1 MAKLMNRMKLQLPI
15 IGIKPVHRP
24 HLEQRLNEV
33 LIQPQSLALLVA
45 PAGFGKTTLAAS
57 WAKSAPA
64 AAWLSLDVDDNEVM
78 SFLLY
83 LIEAVRTVEKN
94 LGQEA
99 LEMIQSAQPPSHL
112 VVLKTLLYELEKLH
126 HPLCVVLDDYQ
137 VLSAN
142 PVREVVNYLLEYM
155 PPALR
160 LVILSRSDPAL
171 ALPRLRKEGRLVEI
185 GAEDLRFSLAE
196 LEIFLNESMDME
208 LSRDEIAQLNARIEG
223 WPAGLQM
230 AALALKDNPD
240 IHGYLS
246 SFSGSKHYIL
256 DYLGDTVFVG
266 MEKPLQS
273 FLLKTSILN
282 CINASLASN
291 MLETRPILGYEEI
304 AASDDQS
311 CQAILENLYRL
322 NLFVTPL
329 DENHVWFQY
338 HQLFSDLLKTRL
350 HILDH
355 AAFKDLHL
363 QASNWYEKTGK
374 MAEAVSHA
382 LMAEE
387 EQEAGRLFEQHAV
400 ELLQQGDLAALKR
413 WVGMLSEEVIRRRP
427 WLCIAQAW
435 VMTFAGRLTGL
446 DGLLDQAETLA
457 EKNTSDEEQREIT
470 AHTAVIRS
478 FLATMTG
485 NLPAAIRFSKNA
497 ARQFGQS
504 EHWVTAMLHWV
515 NGTVARMQ
523 GKLEES
529 DRAFASV
536 LKTGQAINNLWTIV
550 TAATEQGLV
559 RYVQG
564 DLKQAR
570 HILTEALNQ
579 ARQGRVQNF
588 GCVNRLDSALANIL
602 YDQGQLEEAMRL
614 VEDAIE
620 GNRFWKNPN
629 HLVYALLTRARIQL
643 GSEDLDGARDTLEAA
658 DQETR
663 GLPLMGVVSA
673 LLDAVRVQFWLKSHD
688 LAPAAA
694 WAAKN
699 IRLTESREKRRGKKV
714 QAYQED
720 IERNQIT
727 LVRVFLA
734 QKQIE
739 DAFVLLDQLQKAA
752 LAGGRGRV
760 IVELMVLRAKALN
773 TAGQT
778 HQAVEWLDKALK
790 MATPQGVVR
799 LFTDEGSEI
808 EKLLSMVAE
817 LNLESS
823 AYARQL
829 MPIFSSP
836 KPVMKVRSIKK
847 PSLEKRPTAQP
858 LSQREKEIL
867 NLIAAGLTNHQ
878 IATQLVISTGTVKAH
893 SANIY
898 RKLSAGNRIQAV
910 ERARAL
916 KLLT

>member
-15 IGIKPVHRP
+15 IGIEPLHRP
-24 HLEQRLNEV
+24 HLERRLDEV
-33 LIQPQSLALLVA
+33 LIQPHSLALLVA

-57 WAKSAPA
+57 WAKSAPS

-112 VVLKTLLYELEKLH
+112 MVLKTLLYELEKLK

-142 PVREVVNYLLEYM
+142 PVREVVNYLLEFM

-185 GAEDLRFSLAE
+185 DAEDLRFSLAE
-196 LEIFLNESMDME
+196 SEIFLKESMGME
-208 LSRDEIAQLNARIEG
+208 LSGEEIAQLNARIEG

-230 AALALKDNPD
+230 AALALKDNHD

-246 SFSGSKHYIL
+246 NFSGSKHYIM

-273 FLLKTSILN
+273 FLLKTSILK
-282 CINASLASN
+282 CVSASLASN
-291 MLETRPILGYEEI
+291 ILKTRPVLGYEEI
-304 AASDDQS
+304 AASDDQT

-363 QASNWYEKTGK
+363 QAANWYEKTGK
-374 MAEAVSHA
+374 MTEAVSHA

-400 ELLQQGDLAALKR
+400 ALLQQGDLAALRR
-413 WVGMLSEEVIRRRP
+413 WVGMLSEEVIRRRA

-446 DGLLDQAETLA
+446 VDLLDQAETLA

-485 NLPAAIRFSKNA
+485 DLPAAIRFSKNA
-497 ARQFGQS
+497 ARQLRQS
-504 EHWVTAMLHWV
+504 ENWVTAMLHWV
-515 NGTVARMQ
+515 QGTVARMQ

-536 LKTGQAINNLWTIV
+536 LKTGQAIDNLWTIV

-564 DLKQAR
+564 DLQQAR
-570 HILTEALNQ
+570 HILTEALRQ
-579 ARQGRVQNF
+579 ARDGRVQNF
-588 GCVNRLDSALANIL
+588 GCVNRLNSALANIL

-643 GSEDLDGARDTLEAA
+643 GSEDLDGARETLEAA
-658 DQETR
+658 DQEIR

-673 LLDAVRVQFWLKSHD
+673 LLDAVRVQFWLKSQD

-694 WAAKN
+694 WAAKYSMMA
-699 IRLTESREKRRGKKV
+699 TKRRGKKI

-720 IERNQIT
+720 TERNQIT
-727 LVRVFLA
+727 LVRVLLA
-734 QKQIE
+734 QKKIE
-739 DAFVLLDQLQKAA
+739 DAFVLLDQLQSAA

-760 IVELMVLRAKALN
+760 TVELMVLRAKALN

-778 HQAVEWLDKALK
+778 HQAVEWLHNALK
-790 MATPQGVVR
+790 MAAPQGVVR
-799 LFTDEGSEI
+799 LFIDEGSES
-808 EKLLSMVAE
+808 EKLLSMVVE
-817 LNLESS
+817 LNMDSS
-823 AYARQL
+823 AYAREL
-829 MPIFSSP
+829 MPIFSNP
-836 KPVMKVRSIKK
+836 KPVMQVRSIKK
-847 PSLEKRPTAQP
+847 PSLDKHPTAQP

-867 NLIAAGLTNHQ
+867 SLIAAGLTNHQ